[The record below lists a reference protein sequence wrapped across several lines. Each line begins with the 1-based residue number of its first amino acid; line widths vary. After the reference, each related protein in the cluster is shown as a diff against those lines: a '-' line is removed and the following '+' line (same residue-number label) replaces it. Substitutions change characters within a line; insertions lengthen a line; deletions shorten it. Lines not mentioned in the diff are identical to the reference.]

1 LYNTIPSYT
10 GEYVQHKKNPLK
22 PDIHLNIAI
31 YHIFGE
37 MVSSSVD
44 ELLNRIE
51 NHLHILR
58 SMHIQGLLFSFEN
71 VTKIDKKALL
81 KLIKG
86 LGVFHVKMR
95 ARIGLSDYSDKMYK
109 ALRALIISSPLGLY
123 KNIDVMSLAV
133 GTSKIASNSG
143 VLVYSHNVDE
153 RQLIASTLIANNY
166 FVIMAISNKDLL
178 FKAKDEHRYDSI
190 VHNSYFSNIHEE
202 VAISFDNNIYIYEFQ
217 GILDGSIYS
226 RINIDDFKYRLSL
239 GYSVIIFDFTHIYHM
254 NLRAALFLLELEQ
267 IASSFSALIG
277 CIGLSNHKIDANAL
291 STLDKA
297 NIWLFED
304 LDHVVEDE
312 EVIKKTQTR
321 LPMFTDGISKK
332 LLELTTHFMS
342 SSIQALNLYELA
354 NPKKVPPKQV
364 GINELSIINPSVI
377 THINF
382 SGDYEG
388 EFFFLFEKVSAHT
401 LADNILVG
409 MDKYTMEDYL
419 DAMSEF
425 VNSLTGKLKSN
436 LRKQNK
442 CIQFNLP
449 YSSQNL
455 ESFLDVDDVR
465 TFILTAFE
473 YNNKKYYAA
482 ISAPIED
489 LYTTSFS

>member
-1 LYNTIPSYT
+1 
-10 GEYVQHKKNPLK
+10 VQHKKNPLK
-22 PDIHLNIAI
+22 PDIHLNIAT

-44 ELLNRIE
+44 ELLNRTE

-58 SMHIQGLLFSFEN
+58 SMHIRGLLFSFEH

-81 KLIKG
+81 DLIKG
-86 LGVFHVKMR
+86 LGIFHVKLR
-95 ARIGLSDYSDKMYK
+95 SRIGLSDYSDKMYK

-123 KNIDVMSLAV
+123 KSVDVMSIAV
-133 GTSKIASNSG
+133 GTSNVSSNAA

-153 RQLIASTLIANNY
+153 RQLIASTLISNNY

-178 FKAKDEHRYDSI
+178 YKAKNEQRYDRI

-202 VAISFDNNIYIYEFQ
+202 VAINFNNNIYIYEFQ
-217 GILDGSIYS
+217 GILDGTIYS

-254 NLRAALFLLELEQ
+254 NLRAALFLIELEQ

-277 CIGLSNHKIDANAL
+277 CIGLDNHKIDANAL
-291 STLDKA
+291 STLDKGT
-297 NIWLFED
+297 IWIFED
-304 LDHVVEDE
+304 LDHVTEDE
-312 EVIKKTQTR
+312 EVIRKTQTR
-321 LPMFTDGISKK
+321 LPIFTDGISKK
-332 LLELTTHFMS
+332 LLELTTHFMT

-354 NPKKVPPKQV
+354 NPKKGAPKQV
-364 GINELSIINPSVI
+364 GIKELTIMNPSVI

-388 EFFFLFEKVSAHT
+388 EFFFLFEEVSAHT
-401 LADNILVG
+401 LTDNILIG
-409 MDKYTMEDYL
+409 MDKHSMEDYL

-436 LRKQNK
+436 LRKKNK

-449 YSSQNL
+449 YSSENI
-455 ESFLDVDDVR
+455 ESFLDVEDKR
-465 TFILTAFE
+465 TFILTGFE
-473 YNNKKYYAA
+473 YNNQKYYAA

-489 LYTTSFS
+489 LHTTSFS